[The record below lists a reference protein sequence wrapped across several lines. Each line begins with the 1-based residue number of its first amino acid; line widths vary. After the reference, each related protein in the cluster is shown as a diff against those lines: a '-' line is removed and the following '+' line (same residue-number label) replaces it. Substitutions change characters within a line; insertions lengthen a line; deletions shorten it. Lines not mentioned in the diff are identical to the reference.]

1 MVDNAQ
7 LSRKS
12 CNLSYWLDRRHA
24 VAQRHA
30 VLFQEYGRGRNVKR
44 SLAERSSLVGLKEA
58 CEGSDAGRVVAEAH
72 GLLRYYVPA
81 VSVST
86 LSPESVRDNLRFDR
100 KTKMTNSKSLQQF
113 SY

>member
-1 MVDNAQ
+1 
-7 LSRKS
+7 
-12 CNLSYWLDRRHA
+12 

-58 CEGSDAGRVVAEAH
+58 CEGSDAGRVVAEAQ

-86 LSPESVRDNLRFDR
+86 LSPESARDKLRFDR
-100 KTKMTNSKSLQQF
+100 KTKMTNSKSLQRF